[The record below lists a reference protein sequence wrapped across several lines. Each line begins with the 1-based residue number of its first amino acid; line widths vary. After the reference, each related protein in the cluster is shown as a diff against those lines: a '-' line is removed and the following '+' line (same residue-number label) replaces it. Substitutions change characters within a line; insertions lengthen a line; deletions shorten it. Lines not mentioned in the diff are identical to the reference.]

1 MMRFRSSPSRGTSL
15 FHRVWRR
22 TDGNVSV
29 FFALLAMPMIGAIG
43 LGVDITRAINMK
55 AALQADVDT
64 AAISG
69 AAAAFGPA
77 ARIGAP
83 GNSPAAV
90 GQSFYRDAGLPPF
103 NSLTASAQA
112 LKVTG
117 AAPGTVTVKATAT
130 AQIQPAFLLY
140 LASLV
145 PVSATATAVAS
156 SPSAASGL
164 FPFAIPQCTFDDN
177 WNAATGQPNLGSN
190 GRPLPVTLD
199 GSNQSTTKNT
209 NCAFGQWSS
218 LTVGGNSASEV
229 DGFVTGGCTCTVAV
243 GDQVDIQPGT
253 RASLYHAVQAEVDA
267 ATAAGLPGVTVL
279 MAVVQGPG
287 LTTNAESKV
296 VGFAPF
302 LITGTT
308 NQSMSG
314 NFVANFHAPGTSLG
328 SSSSVPAPN
337 FGAVTV
343 ALTQ

>member
-29 FFALLAMPMIGAIG
+29 LFTLLAMPMIGAIG

-55 AALQADVDT
+55 AALQASVDT

-69 AAAAFGPA
+69 VAAAFGPA
-77 ARIGAP
+77 AQTGAVTD
-83 GNSPAAV
+83 SSTAV
-90 GQSFYRDAGLPPF
+90 GRSFYKDAGLPPF
-103 NSLTASAQA
+103 NGVTPATQA
-112 LKVTG
+112 ITVTG

-177 WNAATGQPNLGSN
+177 WNAATGQPNLDSHGN
-190 GRPLPVTLD
+190 PNHLTLD

-209 NCAFGQWSS
+209 NCTFGQWSS

-229 DGFVTGGCTCTVAV
+229 DGFINGGCPCTVAI
-243 GDQVDIQPGT
+243 GDQIDIQPGT

-287 LTTNAESKV
+287 LNTNAESQV
-296 VGFAPF
+296 IGFAPF

-308 NQSMSG
+308 NHSISG
-314 NFVANFHAPGTSLG
+314 NFVANFHAPGTSIG
-328 SSSSVPAPN
+328 ASSSVAAPN
-337 FGAVTV
+337 FGAVTI

>member
-1 MMRFRSSPSRGTSL
+1 MMRYRPAASRGTSFL
-15 FHRVWRR
+15 QRVLRR
-22 TDGNVSV
+22 TDGNVTV
-29 FFALLAMPMIGAIG
+29 LFALLALPMVGVIG
-43 LGVDITRAINMK
+43 LGVDLTRAINMK
-55 AALQADVDT
+55 AALQANVDT

-69 AAAAFGPA
+69 AAAAFGTPTQA
-77 ARIGAP
+77 ASTD
-83 GNSPAAV
+83 SPTAV
-90 GQSFYRDAGLPPF
+90 GQSFYKDAGIPPV
-103 NSLTASAQA
+103 SSVTAATQA
-112 LKVTG
+112 VAVTG

-130 AQIQPAFLLY
+130 AQVQTVFLGY
-140 LASLV
+140 LASLI

-156 SPSAASGL
+156 SPTGATGL

-190 GRPLPVTLD
+190 GQPLPITLD

-209 NCAFGQWSS
+209 GCTFGQWSS

-229 DGFVTGGCTCTVAV
+229 DGFVNGGCTCTVAI
-243 GDQVDIQPGT
+243 GDQIDIQPGN

-267 ATAAGLPGVTVL
+267 AVAMGLEGVTVL

-287 LTTNAESKV
+287 LVTNAESQV
-296 VGFAPF
+296 IAFAPF

-314 NFVANFHAPGTSLG
+314 HFVANFHAIGTSIAG
-328 SSSSVPAPN
+328 SSGTPPPN